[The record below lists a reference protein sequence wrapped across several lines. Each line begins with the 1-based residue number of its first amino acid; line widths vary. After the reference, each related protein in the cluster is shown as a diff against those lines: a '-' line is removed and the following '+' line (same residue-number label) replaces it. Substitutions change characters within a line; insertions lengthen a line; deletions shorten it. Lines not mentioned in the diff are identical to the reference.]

1 MLYTW
6 DWSREFADYD
16 AGRVPAHRLFG
27 AAHLPT
33 EGVEISICRW
43 RFVPERLRHRQ
54 LWKIYQAVWSA
65 VTQRRVDCV
74 IATTEASALPVL
86 ALSALRLLRRP
97 VLVFAVG
104 ALTDKFIDGQVG
116 GLRRILIR
124 KAHRIVVFSSVQVE
138 STSRLLGVPSVRVV
152 FTPFGVDLEFLA
164 RHARPKRWDVVA
176 AGTNEGKDYP
186 TLLRALQPGETCLIV
201 TDARNAAEI
210 ASTPTKVGSKSLR
223 TSRSQTSSTDT
234 PRLAEW

>member
-1 MLYTW
+1 M
-6 DWSREFADYD
+6 
-16 AGRVPAHRLFG
+16 
-27 AAHLPT
+27 
-33 EGVEISICRW
+33 
-43 RFVPERLRHRQ
+43 
-54 LWKIYQAVWSA
+54 
-65 VTQRRVDCV
+65 
-74 IATTEASALPVL
+74 
-86 ALSALRLLRRP
+86 
-97 VLVFAVG
+97 LVFAVG

-164 RHARPKRWDVVA
+164 YHARPKRWDVVA

-210 ASTPTKVGSKSLR
+210 ASTLTKGRVQVAQDVPITDLVDRYAEARRVVIPLHDVLYSTGQTVLLENLAMGRPVIVSDVSVVRDYISPAVATAVPPEDVDALR
-223 TSRSQTSSTDT
+223 GALDEEWERVRR
-234 PRLAEW
+234 RLC